1 MGATSLLKV
10 GAGATEASRSP
21 STQTMFRSYSRIGIL
36 ACSWSLFHMPKLR
49 WGVLGVASIAVQ
61 KGIPAMQRG
70 KDSQITAIASRNLAK
85 ARKAARNLKIP
96 KAYGSYEEL
105 LADPEIDAIYNPLP
119 NHLHVPWSIKAL
131 QVGKHVLCEKP
142 IALTSAEGQRL
153 VDVARQYPHLKVMEA
168 FMYRFHPQWQ
178 RARQLVLEGDIGE
191 LRTIQSFF
199 SYYLDDP
206 NNIRN
211 RDDVG
216 GGGMLDIGCY
226 TVSLA
231 RFIFGAEPNHVFGT
245 VEFDPQLKIDRL
257 ASSILDFGRGTS
269 TFTCA
274 TQLVSYQRVN
284 IFGTTGRVEIE
295 IPFNAPANRPC
306 KILYQHGDETEEIQ
320 VEACNQY
327 TLQGAPFSQAVLN
340 NSDVP
345 TPIEDAVANMKVIEA
360 VFQSAKTGTWV

>member
-1 MGATSLLKV
+1 MQKV
-10 GAGATEASRSP
+10 RWGVLSTANIGTGQVIPAMQQGTYCEIAAIASRSP
-21 STQTMFRSYSRIGIL
+21 EKAQ
-36 ACSWSLFHMPKLR
+36 AAAAQ
-49 WGVLGVASIAVQ
+49 LG
-61 KGIPAMQRG
+61 
-70 KDSQITAIASRNLAK
+70 
-85 ARKAARNLKIP
+85 IP

-131 QVGKHVLCEKP
+131 QAGKHVLCEKP
-142 IALTSAEGQRL
+142 IALTSAEGQTL

-191 LRTIQSFF
+191 LLTIQSFF
-199 SYYLDDP
+199 SYYEVDP

-231 RFIFGAEPNHVFGT
+231 RFIFGAEPNRVFGT
-245 VEFDPQLKIDRL
+245 VEYDPQLKIDRL
-257 ASSILDFGRGTS
+257 ASAIMDFGRGTS

-274 TQLVSYQRVN
+274 TQLVPYQRVN
-284 IFGTTGRVEIE
+284 IFGATGRVEIE
-295 IPFNAPANRPC
+295 IPFNAPANQPC
-306 KILYQHGDETEEIQ
+306 KIWYQQGDETEEIQ
-320 VEACNQY
+320 VEASNQY
-327 TLQGAPFSQAVLN
+327 TLQGDAFSQAVLN
-340 NSDVP
+340 NTDAP

-360 VFQSAKTGTWV
+360 VFQSAKTATWV

>member
-1 MGATSLLKV
+1 
-10 GAGATEASRSP
+10 
-21 STQTMFRSYSRIGIL
+21 
-36 ACSWSLFHMPKLR
+36 
-49 WGVLGVASIAVQ
+49 
-61 KGIPAMQRG
+61 
-70 KDSQITAIASRNLAK
+70 
-85 ARKAARNLKIP
+85 
-96 KAYGSYEEL
+96 
-105 LADPEIDAIYNPLP
+105 LP

-131 QVGKHVLCEKP
+131 QAGKHVLCEKP
-142 IALTSAEGQRL
+142 IALTSAEGQTL

-216 GGGMLDIGCY
+216 GGAMLDIGCY

-245 VEFDPQLKIDRL
+245 VEYDPQLKIDRL
-257 ASSILDFGRGTS
+257 ASAILDFGRGTS

-274 TQLVSYQRVN
+274 TQLAPYQRVN

-295 IPFNAPANRPC
+295 VPFNAPANQPC
-306 KILYQHGDETEEIQ
+306 KIWYQHGDETEEIQ

-327 TLQGAPFSQAVLN
+327 TLQGDAFSQAVLN
-340 NSDVP
+340 NTGVP